1 MRPALALPLLATLAL
16 AGCTA
21 VDGPAFDGRPGA
33 APPIGLAPTS
43 YRPPVRPGCDNYADQ
58 TARNAY
64 ENLSDARDGFGSN
77 ALARIQAEREGD
89 RAYRRCREG
98 RRS

>member
-1 MRPALALPLLATLAL
+1 MRMALPLLALLSL

-21 VDGPAFDGRPGA
+21 VDGPAFDGGPVYRG
-33 APPIGLAPTS
+33 PPIGLAPAS
-43 YRPPVRPGCDNYADQ
+43 YRPPVRRGCDNYAEQ

-64 ENLSDARDGFGSN
+64 ENQLDVRDGFGPN
-77 ALARIQAEREGD
+77 ALARIEAEREGE
-89 RAYRRCREG
+89 RAYRRCIEG

>member
-1 MRPALALPLLATLAL
+1 MRAALPLVAL
-16 AGCTA
+16 LLLTGCTA
-21 VDGPAFDGRPGA
+21 VDGPVSG
-33 APPIGLAPTS
+33 PPIGLAPAS

-58 TARNAY
+58 TARNTY

-77 ALARIQAEREGD
+77 ALARVQAERDGE
-89 RAYRRCREG
+89 RAYRRCVEG

>member
-1 MRPALALPLLATLAL
+1 MPQCRRREDPQTVQDLAPQFHQRL
-16 AGCTA
+16 TA
-21 VDGPAFDGRPGA
+21 SG
-33 APPIGLAPTS
+33 PPIGLAPTS

-58 TARNAY
+58 TARNTY

-77 ALARIQAEREGD
+77 ALARVQATRDGE
-89 RAYRRCREG
+89 RAYRRCIEG